1 MDCGTTNPNALR
13 IEPVFLAVLSSRQC
27 APPERARH
35 VGLAL
40 IRDAV
45 DPERPDH
52 GAVRRTYLLSDKVL
66 AGRTPVLHYRL
77 VEGRDLYLYSV
88 AGANTA
94 GYAVTQVRRAA
105 SGREAIAI
113 LAKPSFDPRT
123 TAILT
128 TQEEMPPLV
137 PVSASSVTIERGGYR
152 IEADGPGTS
161 LLVLPIEYSHCL
173 HANLIASDMTAPR
186 LLRVNLAMA
195 GILFSGRVEGRLSL
209 RYGPLSSECRMQ
221 DWRDAIALHL
231 GEAREWPSGP

>member
-1 MDCGTTNPNALR
+1 MRAHETQSVVNDRITAL
-13 IEPVFLAVLSSRQC
+13 L
-27 APPERARH
+27 
-35 VGLAL
+35 G
-40 IRDAV
+40 
-45 DPERPDH
+45 
-52 GAVRRTYLLSDKVL
+52 VRYLLSDKVL

-137 PVSASSVTIERGGYR
+137 PVSSSSLTIERGGYG
-152 IEADGPGTS
+152 IEADSPGTS

-173 HANLIASDMTAPR
+173 HANLTSSAPTAPR
-186 LLRVNLAMA
+186 LYRVNLAMG
-195 GILFSGRVEGRLSL
+195 GILFSGRVKGRLTL
-209 RYGPLSSECRMQ
+209 RYGPWSSRCRMD
-221 DWRDAIALHL
+221 DWREADALKIGDAS
-231 GEAREWPSGP
+231 EWPRPR